1 MGERDDPN
9 RRSDETARS
18 PGSANTSD
26 GDEVTPADDPDG
38 VTPAGDT
45 DEEPAASFRLGESS
59 TSGTDDPP
67 GASAGGATSA
77 DTGAPPTPAALAS
90 LFEVYDVRR
99 DGETVLYIGEPRASR
114 ERLERDLWSLFRDR
128 GYDVSLQR
136 GYTGGSVPISRG
148 EHVLVAEPHSVGI
161 DGIPWLNVVLFA
173 ATVLSTLF
181 AGSVFWYQ
189 IPITEEPW
197 RMVEAWPFTAAIIG
211 VLGIHELGHYVLSR
225 YHGVQAS
232 LPYFIPVPTYIGSLG
247 AVIKMEGR
255 IPDRKALFD
264 IGVAGPLAGLV
275 ATVVVTVIGLQL
287 DPLPVQEAAAQQAS
301 DEGAVMFNYPPLLEL
316 IAELTGDS
324 NQLDGTVHPV
334 VFGGWVGMLVTLL
347 NMLPVGQLDG
357 GHILRAMVGERQQL
371 VARSIPAVLFG
382 LAAYLLTFRGFDSV
396 MIWAIWGLFALGL
409 AYAGPANPIDDT
421 PLDWPRIAV
430 GVLAFVL
437 GVLCFT
443 PVPVEVIQP
452 A

>member
-1 MGERDDPN
+1 MGERDDPD
-9 RRSDETARS
+9 RRSDEWERDAPS
-18 PGSANTSD
+18 DPGDHGGTE
-26 GDEVTPADDPDG
+26 DEQ
-38 VTPAGDT
+38 
-45 DEEPAASFRLGESS
+45 AASFRFGE
-59 TSGTDDPP
+59 TGTPDGPPGSGDPTGSGADDPP
-67 GASAGGATSA
+67 R
-77 DTGAPPTPAALAS
+77 PAELGS

-99 DGETVLYIGEPRASR
+99 DGETVLYIGEPLAPR
-114 ERLERDLWSLFRDR
+114 ERLETELWSLFRDR
-128 GYDVSLQR
+128 GYDISLQR
-136 GYTGGSVPISRG
+136 GYTGGDVPISRG

-161 DGIPWLNVVLFA
+161 DGIPWLNVGLFA
-173 ATVLSTLF
+173 GTVLSTLF
-181 AGSVFWYQ
+181 AGAVFWYQ

-211 VLGIHELGHYVLSR
+211 VLGVHELGHYVLSR

-287 DPLPVQEAAAQQAS
+287 DPLPVQEAAAQQVPE
-301 DEGAVMFNYPPLLEL
+301 EGGVRFNYPPLLEL
-316 IAELTGDS
+316 IAQATGTS
-324 NQLDGTVHPV
+324 GRLDGTVHPV

-357 GHILRAMVGERQQL
+357 GHILRAILGEKQQL
-371 VARSIPAVLFG
+371 VARSFPALLFG
-382 LAAYLLTFRGFDSV
+382 LAGYLFLFRGFDSV
-396 MIWAIWGLFALGL
+396 LIWTLWGLFALGL
-409 AYAGPANPIDDT
+409 AYAGPATPVDDS
-421 PLDWPRIAV
+421 PLDRPRVAL
-430 GVLAFVL
+430 GLLTFVLA
-437 GVLCFT
+437 VLCFT
-443 PVPVEVIQP
+443 PVPVEVVQP